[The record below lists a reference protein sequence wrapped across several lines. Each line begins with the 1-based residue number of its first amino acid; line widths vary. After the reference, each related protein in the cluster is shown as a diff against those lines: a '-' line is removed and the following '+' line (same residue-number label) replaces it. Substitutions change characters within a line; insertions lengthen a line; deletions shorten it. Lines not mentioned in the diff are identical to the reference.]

1 MPKVTLCMH
10 CKQVLNKD
18 VDQYVVIDKGT
29 DRHPEVLAHTACEQK
44 RPSTFGIDDW
54 LRTLRWPGK
63 R

>member
-1 MPKVTLCMH
+1 MH

-18 VDQYVVIDKGT
+18 VEQYVVIDKGT